1 MRKVES
7 LSSRQKAAVMLM
19 CLGPEV
25 ASSVIKSLDEEQVEA
40 LTLEV
45 ARLDRVSAEQRE
57 AVIEEF
63 YELAV
68 AQDFIA
74 EGGVERARQLLEKA
88 YGPDRAGDVINKVV
102 QAMQV
107 VPFEF
112 LKKADPAQL
121 YSFIQDEHPQTIALI
136 LSYMPLGIGTGINI
150 AADILLRLPP
160 EIRTDVAARIAQMD
174 QTPPEVVRKVEE
186 VLEKK
191 MANMLSQE
199 MSQAGGPKALVDLL
213 NRVDRTTERMIMDSL
228 SETDPELADTVK
240 NMMFVFEDI
249 VQLDDRAIQAV
260 LKEVDMKELATALK
274 GVNQEVGTKIFR
286 NMSERAVG
294 MLKEDMEFMGPVR
307 LRVVEEAQQKIVGVI
322 RRLEEAGEITVG
334 RGGEEDVLV

>member
-1 MRKVES
+1 MRKVEA

-25 ASSVIKSLDEEQVEA
+25 ASSVIKSLNEQEVEA
-40 LTLEV
+40 LSLEV
-45 ARLDRVSAEQRE
+45 ARLDRVTADQRE
-57 AVIEEF
+57 AVINEF

-74 EGGVERARQLLEKA
+74 EGGVERARQLLEQA
-88 YGPDRAGDVINKVV
+88 YGPERAGNMIGKVV

-136 LSYMPLGIGTGINI
+136 LSYMPLNA
-150 AADILLRLPP
+150 AADVLSRLAGELRA
-160 EIRTDVAARIAQMD
+160 DVAGRIAQMD
-174 QTPPEVVRKVEE
+174 QTPPEVIRRVEQ

-191 MANMLSQE
+191 MSSMLAQE
-199 MSQAGGPKALVDLL
+199 MTQAGGPKALVDLL
-213 NRVDRTTERMIMDSL
+213 NRVDRTTERLIIESL
-228 SETDPELADTVK
+228 TESNPDLAETVK

-249 VQLDDRAIQAV
+249 VQLDDRAIQSV

-274 GVNQEVGTKIFR
+274 GVNQEVSGKIFR

-307 LRVVEEAQQKIVGVI
+307 LRVVEESQQKIVGVI

-334 RGGEEDVLV
+334 RGSEEDVLV

>member
-1 MRKVES
+1 MRKVET
-7 LSSRQKAAVMLM
+7 LTSRQKAAVMLM

-25 ASSVIKSLDEEQVEA
+25 ASSVLKSLNEQEVEA

-45 ARLDRVSAEQRE
+45 ARLDRVTPDQRE
-57 AVIEEF
+57 AVINEF
-63 YELAV
+63 YDLAV

-74 EGGVERARQLLEKA
+74 EGGVERARQLLEQA
-88 YGPDRAGDVINKVV
+88 YGPDRAGEMIGKVV

-121 YSFIQDEHPQTIALI
+121 HSFIQDEHPQTIALI
-136 LSYMPLGIGTGINI
+136 LSYMPLNA
-150 AADILLRLPP
+150 AADVLSRLNGELRA
-160 EIRTDVAARIAQMD
+160 DVAGRIAQMD
-174 QTPPEVVRKVEE
+174 QTPPEVIRRVEQ

-191 MANMLSQE
+191 MSSMLAQE
-199 MSQAGGPKALVDLL
+199 MTQAGGPKALVDLL
-213 NRVDRTTERMIMDSL
+213 NRVDRTTERLIIDSL
-228 SETDPELADTVK
+228 TESNPELAETVK

-274 GVNQEVGTKIFR
+274 GVNQEVSGKVFR

-322 RRLEEAGEITVG
+322 RRLEEAGEVTVG
-334 RGGEEDVLV
+334 RGSEEDVLV

>member
-1 MRKVES
+1 MRKVET
-7 LSSRQKAAVMLM
+7 LTSRQKAAVMLM

-25 ASSVIKSLDEEQVEA
+25 ASSVLKSLNEQEVEA

-45 ARLDRVSAEQRE
+45 ARLDRVTPDQRE
-57 AVIEEF
+57 AVINEF
-63 YELAV
+63 YDLAV

-74 EGGVERARQLLEKA
+74 EGGVERARQLLEQA
-88 YGPDRAGDVINKVV
+88 YGSDRAGEMIGKVV

-136 LSYMPLGIGTGINI
+136 LSYMPLNA
-150 AADILLRLPP
+150 AADVLSRLNGELRA
-160 EIRTDVAARIAQMD
+160 DVAGRIAQMD
-174 QTPPEVVRKVEE
+174 QTPPEVIRRVEQ

-191 MANMLSQE
+191 MSSMLAQE
-199 MSQAGGPKALVDLL
+199 MTQAGGPKALVDLL
-213 NRVDRTTERMIMDSL
+213 NRVDRTTERLIIDSL
-228 SETDPELADTVK
+228 TESNPELAETVK

-274 GVNQEVGTKIFR
+274 GVNQEVSGKVFR

-322 RRLEEAGEITVG
+322 RRLEEAGELTVG
-334 RGGEEDVLV
+334 RGSEEDVLV